1 MGDNPESDIAGAN
14 AFGIFSILVRTGV
27 FRGKDNH
34 HIHPATTVQPDV
46 LVNNVIVACEES
58 ANAAITD
65 GCTMG
70 AEEGELRIRTE
81 ARCVW
86 RFCANSDVARL
97 KETLVSFDF
106 TRVPL
111 SSPLNDLRCHVKQL
125 TASCD
130 ALARAA

>member
-58 ANAAITD
+58 ANAATAD

-70 AEEGELRIRTE
+70 AEKGARRRYLDVQKFCITRGGT
-81 ARCVW
+81 ARCYNDYNRENLEHMACRW
-86 RFCANSDVARL
+86 PSKLHQSR
-97 KETLVSFDF
+97 T
-106 TRVPL
+106 VP
-111 SSPLNDLRCHVKQL
+111 V
-125 TASCD
+125 TA
-130 ALARAA
+130 L